1 MKILDCSGAS
11 PLLIPTSCARMWRG
25 VIDPSTDEPS
35 NLNIDYPNTDYDRAC
50 ICAYSKN
57 GIIALGKCDV
67 LVLYTDADCHMW
79 LPELNI
85 VMCGNWVPS
94 RQQLSSAVWTNP
106 LRWRCME
113 DFPLLCNSATDL
125 FQDVNDEYE
134 SIQTTLLK
142 ADYIVDSAV
151 VNNGSYSGTA
161 HRFSVYL
168 Q

>member
-1 MKILDCSGAS
+1 
-11 PLLIPTSCARMWRG
+11 
-25 VIDPSTDEPS
+25 
-35 NLNIDYPNTDYDRAC
+35 
-50 ICAYSKN
+50 
-57 GIIALGKCDV
+57 
-67 LVLYTDADCHMW
+67 
-79 LPELNI
+79 
-85 VMCGNWVPS
+85 
-94 RQQLSSAVWTNP
+94 
-106 LRWRCME
+106 ME

-151 VNNGSYSGTA
+151 VNNGSYSGMA